1 MDPLHVVA
9 YGQEK
14 VKEFRGE
21 ASRNEPWVLFAQTKK
36 TANPKPFSFLSNL
49 RQLME
54 TTFPKQ
60 SKRARN

>member
-21 ASRNEPWVLFAQTKK
+21 APKNEPWVLFAQSKK
-36 TANPKPFSFLSNL
+36 TSKSKPFSFLSNI
-49 RQLME
+49 RHLME

-60 SKRARN
+60 NKRARN